1 MTMLTFLNKTDYPAQ
16 FLVKKGEQVVA
27 RLPAIAP
34 QAVMQVPSTD
44 DYQVTATTIIENN
57 TYTSAP
63 IQVTGASG
71 FLAQVMQDSLRGTY
85 DFQMVA
91 GPSTAADRMVFQ
103 KTTLGPVTFNIWK
116 NGRIMQSVVVPD
128 SFLTRSVQI
137 GSVFTIYAVINGVT
151 TALVTTG
158 NPEATI
164 TAVTDTSDLEAGY
177 FTLLAN

>member
-71 FLAQVMQDSLRGTY
+71 FLAQASGGHLLLQVM
-85 DFQMVA
+85 A
-91 GPSTAADRMVFQ
+91 G
-103 KTTLGPVTFNIWK
+103 G
-116 NGRIMQSVVVPD
+116 
-128 SFLTRSVQI
+128 
-137 GSVFTIYAVINGVT
+137 
-151 TALVTTG
+151 
-158 NPEATI
+158 
-164 TAVTDTSDLEAGY
+164 
-177 FTLLAN
+177 